1 MFLDRFFKPKPAVLA
16 GRRLYDA
23 AAAQARQA
31 AFYADLGAPDTIEGR
46 FELYTL
52 HVVLLLDRLRNA
64 SDAYV
69 ADSRQSLFDAYVA
82 GLDDAFREIG
92 VSDTAIGK
100 KMRKLAAVF
109 FGRHKAL
116 DAAFAALPERDELT
130 ILIGRTLFEDEGD
143 SRAAALAAYA
153 AAARTALAGQDAVAL
168 VDSAAPAWPTIAR

>member
-31 AFYADLGAPDTIEGR
+31 GFYAELGAPDTIEGR

-64 SDAYV
+64 TDAFV

-92 VSDTAIGK
+92 VSDTTIGK
-100 KMRKLAAVF
+100 KMKKLAGAF
-109 FGRHKAL
+109 YGRHKAF
-116 DAAFAALPERDELT
+116 DEAFAALPDRTLLT
-130 ILIGRTLFEDEGD
+130 GLIGRTLFGDEAD
-143 SRAAALAAYA
+143 VRAPAFAVYAQAARAALAE
-153 AAARTALAGQDAVAL
+153 QDSL
-168 VDSAAPAWPTIAR
+168 VLVEAAAPAWPRIAK